1 MAVREAVNFTSRLAS
16 IDSAVL
22 LTGVEGMNAFLARQ
36 HGQLRTKELEPR
48 RQASYS
54 AWRIAQ

>member
-1 MAVREAVNFTSRLAS
+1 MAVREAVDFTFRLAS

-22 LTGVEGMNAFLARQ
+22 LTGVEGVNAFLARQ
-36 HGQLRTKELEPR
+36 LGQLWMKELEPR

-54 AWRIAQ
+54 VWRIAQ